1 MPKTE
6 FAIDYSV
13 VEEENRG
20 VPVIIVAAGSS
31 SRMGGINKMFSLLC
45 GIPVVARTMLAFER
59 SPFISEIIVVTKEE
73 SIADIQHLKDNYM
86 INKLSNVVKGG
97 SDRLSSVLCG
107 LECITEAKGVL
118 VHDGAR
124 PFVSEALIEKMANAA
139 LTEDCAVCG
148 IRVKD
153 TVKIENEG
161 RITTADRSKLF
172 AVQTPQALKFGVYK
186 KLLTECKDRAVFTD
200 DASVMEAAGYNTTI
214 IEGEESNFK
223 ITTPFDLK
231 LAHFVLMEGEKCE

>member
-1 MPKTE
+1 MPETK
-6 FAIDYSV
+6 FAIEYSIDNT
-13 VEEENRG
+13 ENRG

-59 SPFISEIIVVTKEE
+59 SSFISEIIVVTKEE
-73 SIADIQHLKDNYM
+73 NIADIQHIKNNYM
-86 INKLSNVVKGG
+86 ISKMSNVVKGG

-107 LECITEAKGVL
+107 LDCIKEAKGVL

-124 PFVSEALIEKMANAA
+124 PFVSDVLIEKMAKAA

-153 TVKIENEG
+153 TVKIEDDG
-161 RITTADRSKLF
+161 TVTTADRSKLI
-172 AVQTPQALKFGVYK
+172 AVQTPQALNFGIYK
-186 KLLTECKDRAVFTD
+186 KLLTECEDKSVFTD
-200 DASVMEAAGYNTTI
+200 DASVMEAAGYNTVI

-223 ITTPFDLK
+223 ITTPYDLK
-231 LAHFVLMEGEKCE
+231 LAHFILTEGEKCE

>member
-6 FAIDYSV
+6 FAIDYSI

-31 SRMGGINKMFSLLC
+31 SRMGGVNKMFSLLC
-45 GIPVVARTMLAFER
+45 GIPVVARTMLVFER

-73 SIADIQHLKDNYM
+73 NIADIQHLGNNYM

-107 LECITEAKGVL
+107 LECIKEARGVL

-124 PFVSEALIEKMANAA
+124 PFVSEALIEKMAKAS
-139 LTEDCAVCG
+139 LTDNCAVCG

-153 TVKIENEG
+153 TIKTEDEG
-161 RITTADRSKLF
+161 KVTTADRSKLY
-172 AVQTPQALKFGVYK
+172 AVQTPQALNFGIYK
-186 KLLTECKDRAVFTD
+186 RLLTECKDRSVFTD
-200 DASVMEAAGYNTTI
+200 DASVMEAAGYNTVI

-231 LAHFVLMEGEKCE
+231 LAQFILTEGEKCE